1 MTSTAIRADNLSK
14 RFRLGLKEEISD
26 SLVTAGLKWVKQP
39 LRNFQ
44 YLRSLS
50 KFSDQDSPDVLWA
63 LRDVNF
69 EIKRGE
75 VVGFIGKNGAGKS
88 TLLKILSRITDPTS
102 GQVEVF
108 GRVSSLL
115 EVGTGFHPELTG
127 RENVY
132 LNGTIL
138 GMKKKEIDQKFE
150 EIIEFSGVRRF
161 VDTPVKRYSS
171 GMMVRLAFAVAAHLE
186 PEILIVDE
194 VLAVGDAQFQQKSI
208 GKMQD
213 VARGDGRTV
222 LFVSHNMGCIERLC
236 QKVVVMEEG
245 RIKMITDTKSG
256 IREYLRQCSS
266 SAVGPDI
273 RHLPRLGDGRIRL
286 SGFRLLD
293 PSGDEL
299 SSALSGRDMTFAIR
313 YQSSLPSIQARICV
327 GLSVH
332 ALNGDTLF
340 TLFTYHTGHD
350 FRDIMPGGEFHCRIR
365 RLPLNAG
372 RYLIHARV
380 EWNDEVC
387 DFPTE
392 PIAYLEVEAGDFYGT
407 GKLTTDR
414 GYSPFLVD
422 AEWKCE
428 DIQNNPIQSIL

>member
-1 MTSTAIRADNLSK
+1 MTPTAIRATNLSK
-14 RFRLGLKEEISD
+14 RFRLGLRDEISD
-26 SLVTAGLKWVKQP
+26 SLVSAGLKWAKQP
-39 LRNFQ
+39 LKNFN

-50 KFSDQDSPDVLWA
+50 NFTDADSPDILWA
-63 LRDVNF
+63 LREVNF

-88 TLLKILSRITDPTS
+88 TLLKILSRITDPTG

-138 GMKKKEIDQKFE
+138 GMKKREIDQKFA
-150 EIIEFSGVRRF
+150 EIIDFSGVSRF

-213 VARGDGRTV
+213 VARGHGRTV

-245 RIKMITDTKSG
+245 RIKMITDTKTG

-266 SAVGPDI
+266 GNAGPDI
-273 RHLPRLGDGRIRL
+273 PTLPRSGDGRIQIN
-286 SGFRLLD
+286 GFRLLD
-293 PSGDEL
+293 SLGHEVV
-299 SSALSGRDMTFAIR
+299 SALSGRDIVFAVR
-313 YQSSLPSIQARICV
+313 YESVEESIPAKVCV
-327 GLSVH
+327 GLTVH
-332 ALNGDTLF
+332 ALTGEALF
-340 TLFTYHTGHD
+340 TLFTYHTGDD
-350 FRDIMPGGEFHCRIR
+350 FTQIEPMGEFQCRIR

-372 RYLIHARV
+372 RYLIYARV
-380 EWNDEVC
+380 EWNGELC
-387 DFPTE
+387 DSPTE

-407 GKLTTDR
+407 GKVTTDR
-414 GYSPFLVD
+414 GYFPFLVD
-422 AEWKCE
+422 AEWTWGSGST
-428 DIQNNPIQSIL
+428 QSIQSIS